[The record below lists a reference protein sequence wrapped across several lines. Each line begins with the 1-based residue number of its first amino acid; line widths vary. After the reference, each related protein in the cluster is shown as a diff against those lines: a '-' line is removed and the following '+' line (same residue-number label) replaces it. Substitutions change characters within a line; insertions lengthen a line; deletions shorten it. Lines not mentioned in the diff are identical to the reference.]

1 MDALISLV
9 YTIIDSVCV
18 CLFLDAFAS
27 HRWRDHRFFVG
38 VIVQTILMYASIEFN
53 AAFLN
58 RNQII
63 KILLILLSCFI
74 AARALY
80 KNITGKFLLFL
91 IIIEY
96 LLTYSLSF
104 AAGMLATAVCGM
116 DAQTFQADKTL
127 SLIYG
132 ISYYSAELFI
142 IALFRKIML
151 QRMTSRPRSH
161 AQHSQLILYFLFPCA
176 SFVMLVI
183 LLYVTSGHNIE
194 EFVSAG
200 CCILIFISNIAILF
214 LLERMEY
221 AASEREQLL
230 MLNQQ
235 IQLQSKSMASA
246 SELYSAQ
253 RKKVHDF
260 RAHLNI
266 LNQLMKSQEYSA
278 AEEYLGKIT
287 KQQSDR
293 LFLVNTHHPI
303 LDALFNT
310 KAAEATQKKISIDFE
325 VNDLSNLPFDASDMV
340 VLLSNLLDNAIEAC
354 QRYDKGDKAI
364 HVMAVVQQDFFIS
377 VRNTSEPVV
386 IINGS
391 IPTTKPEPQLH
402 GFGLA
407 NIRLILEK
415 YSGEY
420 TMFYENGWF
429 QFTADIPLT
438 PIS

>member
-9 YTIIDSVCV
+9 YTIVDSVCV

-27 HRWRDHRFFVG
+27 RRWKDHRFLIG
-38 VIVQTILMYASIEFN
+38 VIVQTILTYASIEFSVI
-53 AAFLN
+53 ALN
-58 RNQII
+58 RNKIV
-63 KILLILLSCFI
+63 KILLILLSCFMV
-74 AARALY
+74 ARTLY
-80 KNITGKFLLFL
+80 ENISGKFLLFL
-91 IIIEY
+91 IVIEY

-104 AAGMLATAVCGM
+104 AVGMLATTVCGM

-142 IALFRKIML
+142 IALFRKMML
-151 QRMTSRPRSH
+151 QRMDNRPRSD

-200 CCILIFISNIAILF
+200 CCILILNIAILF

-221 AASEREQLL
+221 TASEREQLL

-235 IQLQSKSMASA
+235 IQLQSKNMTSA

-266 LNQLMKSQEYSA
+266 LNQLMKNQEYSA
-278 AEEYLGKIT
+278 AEEYLEKIT
-287 KQQSDR
+287 EQQTDR

-310 KAAEATQKKISIDFE
+310 KAAEATQKKINIDFE
-325 VNDLSNLPFDASDMV
+325 VNDLSKLPFDASDMV

-354 QRYDKGDKAI
+354 QQYDKGNKAI
-364 HVMAVVQQDFFIS
+364 HVMAVAQQDFFIS

-429 QFTADIPLT
+429 QFTADIPFT

>member
-27 HRWRDHRFFVG
+27 HRWRDHRFLVG
-38 VIVQTILMYASIEFN
+38 VIVQTILMYASIEFSVI
-53 AAFLN
+53 ALN
-58 RNQII
+58 RNQIV
-63 KILLILLSCFI
+63 KIFLILLSCFI
-74 AARALY
+74 VARTLY
-80 KNITGKFLLFL
+80 ENISGRFLLFL
-91 IIIEY
+91 IVVEY

-104 AAGMLATAVCGM
+104 AVGILATSVCGM
-116 DAQTFQADKTL
+116 DAQTFQADKAL

-142 IALFRKIML
+142 IALFRKMML
-151 QRMTSRPRSH
+151 QRMGNRPRSA

-176 SFVMLVI
+176 SFVMLV
-183 LLYVTSGHNIE
+183 SGHNIE

-200 CCILIFISNIAILF
+200 CCILIFISNVAVLF

-235 IQLQSKSMASA
+235 IQLQSKNMTSA

-266 LNQLMKSQEYSA
+266 LNQLMKNQEYSA
-278 AEEYLGKIT
+278 AEEYLEKIT
-287 KQQSDR
+287 EQQTDR

-325 VNDLSNLPFDASDMV
+325 VNDLSNLPFDASDIV

-354 QRYDKGDKAI
+354 QRYDKGDKTI
-364 HVMAVVQQDFFIS
+364 HVMAVAQQDFFIS
-377 VRNTSEPVV
+377 VRNTSEPVT
-386 IINGS
+386 IINSS

>member
-1 MDALISLV
+1 
-9 YTIIDSVCV
+9 
-18 CLFLDAFAS
+18 
-27 HRWRDHRFFVG
+27 
-38 VIVQTILMYASIEFN
+38 
-53 AAFLN
+53 
-58 RNQII
+58 
-63 KILLILLSCFI
+63 
-74 AARALY
+74 
-80 KNITGKFLLFL
+80 
-91 IIIEY
+91 
-96 LLTYSLSF
+96 
-104 AAGMLATAVCGM
+104 
-116 DAQTFQADKTL
+116 
-127 SLIYG
+127 
-132 ISYYSAELFI
+132 
-142 IALFRKIML
+142 
-151 QRMTSRPRSH
+151 
-161 AQHSQLILYFLFPCA
+161 
-176 SFVMLVI
+176 
-183 LLYVTSGHNIE
+183 
-194 EFVSAG
+194 
-200 CCILIFISNIAILF
+200 
-214 LLERMEY
+214 
-221 AASEREQLL
+221 

-235 IQLQSKSMASA
+235 IQLQSKNMTSA

-266 LNQLMKSQEYSA
+266 LNQLMKNQEYSA
-278 AEEYLGKIT
+278 AEEYLEKIT
-287 KQQSDR
+287 EQQTDR

-325 VNDLSNLPFDASDMV
+325 VNDLSKLPFDASDMV

-354 QRYDKGDKAI
+354 QQYDKGDKAI
-364 HVMAVVQQDFFIS
+364 HVMAVAQQDFFVS

-391 IPTTKPEPQLH
+391 IPTTKPEPQMH

-429 QFTADIPLT
+429 QFTADIPFT

>member
-27 HRWRDHRFFVG
+27 HRWKNHRFLVG

-176 SFVMLVI
+176 SFVMPVPF
-183 LLYVTSGHNIE
+183 H
-194 EFVSAG
+194 
-200 CCILIFISNIAILF
+200 FIRSRSSCF
-214 LLERMEY
+214 
-221 AASEREQLL
+221 
-230 MLNQQ
+230 
-235 IQLQSKSMASA
+235 
-246 SELYSAQ
+246 
-253 RKKVHDF
+253 
-260 RAHLNI
+260 
-266 LNQLMKSQEYSA
+266 
-278 AEEYLGKIT
+278 
-287 KQQSDR
+287 
-293 LFLVNTHHPI
+293 
-303 LDALFNT
+303 
-310 KAAEATQKKISIDFE
+310 
-325 VNDLSNLPFDASDMV
+325 
-340 VLLSNLLDNAIEAC
+340 NLLRFPYRSGVAFLNYSFRC
-354 QRYDKGDKAI
+354 YNF
-364 HVMAVVQQDFFIS
+364 VYC
-377 VRNTSEPVV
+377 TS
-386 IINGS
+386 
-391 IPTTKPEPQLH
+391 
-402 GFGLA
+402 
-407 NIRLILEK
+407 
-415 YSGEY
+415 
-420 TMFYENGWF
+420 
-429 QFTADIPLT
+429 
-438 PIS
+438 

>member
-18 CLFLDAFAS
+18 CLFLDAFAL
-27 HRWRDHRFFVG
+27 HRWKNHRFLVG

-200 CCILIFISNIAILF
+200 CCILIFISNIAIL
-214 LLERMEY
+214 
-221 AASEREQLL
+221 
-230 MLNQQ
+230 
-235 IQLQSKSMASA
+235 
-246 SELYSAQ
+246 
-253 RKKVHDF
+253 
-260 RAHLNI
+260 
-266 LNQLMKSQEYSA
+266 
-278 AEEYLGKIT
+278 
-287 KQQSDR
+287 
-293 LFLVNTHHPI
+293 
-303 LDALFNT
+303 
-310 KAAEATQKKISIDFE
+310 
-325 VNDLSNLPFDASDMV
+325 
-340 VLLSNLLDNAIEAC
+340 EAC